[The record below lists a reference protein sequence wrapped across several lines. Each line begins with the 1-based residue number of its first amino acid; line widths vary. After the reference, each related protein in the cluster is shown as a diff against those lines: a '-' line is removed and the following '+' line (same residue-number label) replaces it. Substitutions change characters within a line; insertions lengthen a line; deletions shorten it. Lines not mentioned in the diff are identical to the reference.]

1 MNKTLIATL
10 IVTLVVTLFLFNTS
24 IVDASRAISRLEA
37 SIDEQ
42 IEINDAIFSILK
54 THKAVLIEVVDHID
68 NSYL

>member
-10 IVTLVVTLFLFNTS
+10 LVTLVVTLYLFNTS
-24 IVDASRAISRLEA
+24 VRRLEA

>member
-1 MNKTLIATL
+1 MNKTLTAAL
-10 IVTLVVTLFLFNTS
+10 LVTLVVTLYLFNTS
-24 IVDASRAISRLEA
+24 IVDASRAISNLEA

-54 THKAVLIEVVDHID
+54 THKAVLIEGVDHID